1 MHGFYNICSL
11 WHGQI
16 RLFSPSGTPLH
27 PRRLDFDW
35 RMHVFPFTAGYPNV
49 QYFILLIGRNLSHR
63 GKNSASQ
70 SRVFVDQGSTSVP
83 GTLFRLMRS
92 AYMINGSIWSYFMS
106 PYWRSSAEPWSMQ
119 AFRDYRTFLCFHK
132 LYNSLA
138 WAFQWLKYKIQL
150 LHETVWWYIWFGT
163 HQATFLNNQSIW
175 ILLFWDNSH
184 ILEWYFSFEPSYH
197 WY

>member
-1 MHGFYNICSL
+1 MGFIIFAPFGMDKFACFRLLELRCIQEDLILIEGCMFFHLLLGILTSNILYFWLEGICHIAAKILQASHVCL
-11 WHGQI
+11 STRAPQMFRQI
-16 RLFSPSGTPLH
+16 RSSFIK
-27 PRRLDFDW
+27 
-35 RMHVFPFTAGYPNV
+35 NV
-49 QYFILLIGRNLSHR
+49 SIRNH
-63 GKNSASQ
+63 
-70 SRVFVDQGSTSVP
+70 
-83 GTLFRLMRS
+83 
-92 AYMINGSIWSYFMS
+92 FMS
-106 PYWRSSAEPWSMQ
+106 PYWRSLAEPWSMQ

-175 ILLFWDNSH
+175 ILLFWGNSH
-184 ILEWYFSFEPSYH
+184 ILEWYFSFEPSCH